1 MKEIGA
7 KTKPTTIS
15 IQVVDLTLDSY
26 KIGHLRSLIRK
37 SEAEE
42 FKLKNNGLAVQAK
55 E

>member
-1 MKEIGA
+1 MKEIGE
-7 KTKPTTIS
+7 KTKLTKVS

-26 KIGHLRSLIRK
+26 RIGHLRRLIRK